1 MECHT
6 LQLLS
11 LASAGPDD
19 TNAAKAATNDNQEL
33 GGSIGRPVG
42 GMSNRGAMSAVQR
55 AELGMAA
62 CGRNSRNLK
71 NSSTK
76 S

>member
-1 MECHT
+1 MECYT

-19 TNAAKAATNDNQEL
+19 THAAKAATNDDQEPL
-33 GGSIGRPVG
+33 QGT
-42 GMSNRGAMSAVQR
+42 SNREAMSVVQR

-62 CGRNSRNLK
+62 CGRGKTL
-71 NSSTK
+71 TPK